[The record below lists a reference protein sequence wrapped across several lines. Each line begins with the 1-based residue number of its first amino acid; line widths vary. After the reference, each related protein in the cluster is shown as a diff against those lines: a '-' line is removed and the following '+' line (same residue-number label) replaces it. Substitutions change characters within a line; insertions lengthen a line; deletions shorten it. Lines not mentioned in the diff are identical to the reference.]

1 MTRKEEL
8 QAKSRNF
15 LHQHHYLVQG
25 RSRNC
30 DLECLAGMLSNV
42 ERDVWE
48 QAAQIV
54 EDGRFSSESAQE
66 VQWRNATARLLRQQ
80 QEEL

>member
-8 QAKSRNF
+8 AKRAAYIANWCRHSTVS
-15 LHQHHYLVQG
+15 L
-25 RSRNC
+25 
-30 DLECLAGMLSNV
+30 DEILEELIRGEL
-42 ERDVWE
+42 EVWE
-48 QAAQIV
+48 KAAKIV